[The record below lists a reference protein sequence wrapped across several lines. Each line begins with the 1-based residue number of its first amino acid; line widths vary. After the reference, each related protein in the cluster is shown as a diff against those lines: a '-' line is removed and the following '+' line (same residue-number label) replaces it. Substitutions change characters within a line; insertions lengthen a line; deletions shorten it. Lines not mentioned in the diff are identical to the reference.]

1 MVEDQQVDQD
11 GLVETVGRCVGVFY
25 ADDGMVGLRDPN
37 WLQHPMNFLFG
48 LFRRFILAA
57 NATKSLTMTCQ
68 PGTLR
73 TGISEEAMKL
83 WSVEWNSPQGP
94 WRHTAAS
101 CMGLIPQSTGVNCG
115 SDRQY
120 TNPRCIVWALRGRR
134 SSALS
139 TSRMPGI
146 LPHMDRPAI

>member
-1 MVEDQQVDQD
+1 MVPSQNAFHRPAFPTTRGTTQGGLVSPTLFTMVVDNVIRTWLAMMVEDQQVDQD

-57 NATKSLTMTCQ
+57 NATKSRTMTCQ

-94 WRHTAAS
+94 
-101 CMGLIPQSTGVNCG
+101 
-115 SDRQY
+115 
-120 TNPRCIVWALRGRR
+120 
-134 SSALS
+134 
-139 TSRMPGI
+139 
-146 LPHMDRPAI
+146 